1 MGRLCLEKHLN
12 TIGAWRNKCPIC
24 RDLWYHKIP
33 PVEAQS
39 SERPASQSRL
49 RSRTTDAPRRS
60 QRIAAQLSETQDSS
74 PPRMSGRSVMSRE
87 RRRQRPRTRPARF
100 IQQLLAALEVKDV
113 KDGVKGTREE
123 IERRLEKLYE
133 DI

>member
-1 MGRLCLEKHLN
+1 
-12 TIGAWRNKCPIC
+12 
-24 RDLWYHKIP
+24 
-33 PVEAQS
+33 
-39 SERPASQSRL
+39 
-49 RSRTTDAPRRS
+49 
-60 QRIAAQLSETQDSS
+60 
-74 PPRMSGRSVMSRE
+74 MSRE